1 MSQQSSPYSPSALEA
16 VQRSVGERKRI
27 ALICQYSPPEVAPIG
42 FMISELAH
50 DLVLA
55 GHHVSIFTGFPNHPA
70 GKLFPGYCSRLRG
83 LTEHRSDG
91 VLIRRNWLYISS
103 SKSVISRVLNYG
115 SFALTTLVSAIWQKH
130 DVYFIVSPPLTNIL
144 IGFVLRLFGRRY
156 VLNVQDIYPD
166 AAEATGVLRNKM
178 LIRVLYML
186 ERLAYRLAE
195 RVTVISNGFVRNLLA
210 KGLPLEK
217 IAFIPNW
224 IDSDEISPQS
234 QDNDFSRQ
242 HGLNNRFVVLYSG
255 TIGLV
260 SGAEI
265 VLDMAD
271 NLARDEDVLVMMVG
285 EGVVKTRIEEASV
298 MRGLKNMRFAPFQP
312 RGVLSNV
319 LSSAS
324 VGLVTLLPG
333 HGGNSVPSKILG
345 YLAAGRPVIVSV
357 DRGSD
362 TWEFI
367 QEAQCGLCVPPGDP
381 VALALAVRKLR
392 NDPILADR
400 LGANG
405 RTYLVE
411 NLHRRVITA
420 KYEDV
425 LCN

>member
-55 GHHVSIFTGFPNHPA
+55 GHDVTIFTGFPNHPA
-70 GKLFPGYCSRLRG
+70 GKLFPGYSNQLRG
-83 LTEHRSDG
+83 RTEYRVDG
-91 VLIRRNWLYISS
+91 VLIRRNWLYISY

-115 SFALTTLVSAIWQKH
+115 TFALTTLVSTIRQKH
-130 DVYFIVSPPLTNIL
+130 DVYFIVSPPLTNIF

-166 AAEATGVLRNKM
+166 AAVATGILRSRM
-178 LIRVLYML
+178 LIRALYMF

-210 KGLPLEK
+210 KGVPLNK
-217 IAFIPNW
+217 IAVIPNW
-224 IDSDEISPQS
+224 IDPDEIHPVSH
-234 QDNDFSRQ
+234 DNEFSRKN
-242 HGLNNRFVVLYSG
+242 GLNERFVVLYSG

-265 VLDMAD
+265 VLDMAG
-271 NLARDEDVLVMMVG
+271 NLATDEDVLVMMVG
-285 EGVVKTRIEEASV
+285 EGVVKARIEEAAV
-298 MRGLKNMRFAPFQP
+298 ARGLKNMRFAPFQP
-312 RGVLSNV
+312 REILSEV

-324 VGLVTLLPG
+324 VGLVTLLTG

-357 DRGSD
+357 DPGSD

-381 VALALAVRKLR
+381 VALAGAVRTLR
-392 NDPILADR
+392 DDPLLADR

-405 RTYLVE
+405 RAFLVE

>member
-1 MSQQSSPYSPSALEA
+1 MKLLPEFALMDA
-16 VQRSVGERKRI
+16 SNPKLDKRKRI

-42 FMISELAH
+42 FMISELGH
-50 DLVLA
+50 DLVKA
-55 GHHVSIFTGFPNHPA
+55 GHQVTIFTGYPNHPV
-70 GKLFPGYCSRLRG
+70 GMVFPGYNCQFKG
-83 LTEHRSDG
+83 QNEIRSDG
-91 VLIRRNWLYISS
+91 VLVRRNWLYIST
-103 SKSVISRVLNYG
+103 SKSVFARVLNYV
-115 SFALTTLVSAIWQKH
+115 SFTCTTLFSAIFRRH
-130 DVYFIVSPPLTNIL
+130 DIYLIVSPPLTNIF
-144 IGFVLRLFGRRY
+144 IGFILRLAGRRY

-166 AAEATGVLRNKM
+166 AAVATGVLRSR
-178 LIRVLYML
+178 LVIDVLYLL
-186 ERLAYRLAE
+186 ERLAYRMAD

-210 KGLPLEK
+210 KGVSREK
-217 IAFIPNW
+217 ITLIPNW

-234 QDNDFSRQ
+234 QDNEFSRQ

-260 SGAEI
+260 SGAEV
-265 VLDMAD
+265 VLDMAGS
-271 NLARDEDVLVMMVG
+271 LASDEDVLVMMVG
-285 EGVVKTRIEEASV
+285 EGVVKARIEDAAV

-312 RGVLSNV
+312 RGILSSV

-357 DRGSD
+357 DPGSD

-367 QEAQCGLCVPPGDP
+367 QDAQCGLCVPPGDP
-381 VALALAVRKLR
+381 VALAGAVRTLR
-392 NDPILADR
+392 DDPILADR